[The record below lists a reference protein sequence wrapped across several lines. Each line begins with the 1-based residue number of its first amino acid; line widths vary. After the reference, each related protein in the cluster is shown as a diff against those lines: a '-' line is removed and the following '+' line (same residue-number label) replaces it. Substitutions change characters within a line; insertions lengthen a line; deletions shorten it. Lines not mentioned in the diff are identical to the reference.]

1 MSTMKLIKELT
12 LGSTKKGKITVSTI
26 AEPYGANSSSVAS
39 IAISLNSASTE
50 PDWKVHLPKE
60 NIDDVIAALTEAKK
74 EL

>member
-1 MSTMKLIKELT
+1 MSTIKIIKELD
-12 LGSTKKGKITVSTI
+12 LSNTKKGKITISTI
-26 AEPYGANSSSVAS
+26 DEPYGAGSNSVAS

>member
-1 MSTMKLIKELT
+1 MSTMKVIKELE
-12 LGSTKKGKITVSTI
+12 LSNTKKGKITISAI
-26 AEPYGANSSSVAS
+26 DEPYGAGSNSVAS
-39 IAISLNSASTE
+39 IAISLNSDSTE